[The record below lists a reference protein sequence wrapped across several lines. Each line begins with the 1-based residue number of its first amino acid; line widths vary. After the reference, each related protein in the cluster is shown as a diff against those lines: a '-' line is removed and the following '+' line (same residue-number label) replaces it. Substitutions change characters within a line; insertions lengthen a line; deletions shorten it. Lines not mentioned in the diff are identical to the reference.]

1 MTWWKY
7 ARAAAAPGAGGAVNR
22 VREAALNE
30 PDPGFGARLYALT
43 EAQAAVVRAYLNT
56 RPPARLRT

>member
-1 MTWWKY
+1 VGDD
-7 ARAAAAPGAGGAVNR
+7 RAGGGRTGRQGAVNG
-22 VREAALNE
+22 VREAVLNE

-43 EAQAAVVRAYLNT
+43 EPQAGVVRAYLNT

>member
-1 MTWWKY
+1 VVEVREGSGRTG
-7 ARAAAAPGAGGAVNR
+7 RRGAVNR

-43 EAQAAVVRAYLNT
+43 EAQSAVVRAYLNT